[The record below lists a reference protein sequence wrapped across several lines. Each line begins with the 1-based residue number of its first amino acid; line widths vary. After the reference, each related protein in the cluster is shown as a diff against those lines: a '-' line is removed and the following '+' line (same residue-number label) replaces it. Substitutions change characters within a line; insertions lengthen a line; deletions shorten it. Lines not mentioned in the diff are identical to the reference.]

1 MKAYVVESWCEP
13 KDLKF
18 QEIKDPIPKQGEVL
32 IEIKAAGVNFPDRLL
47 MEGKYQERPTR
58 PFIPGIEVSGVV
70 IALGEGVTNHKVGD
84 RVIALCWL
92 GGYAE
97 KVAVPEKDVY
107 PMPASMNFEEGAG
120 FIVTY
125 QSSYFAVVERGHLK
139 PSETL
144 LVHSGAGG
152 IGTSAIQIGKAIGAK
167 IYATVG
173 SEEKVEIAK
182 RAGAELV
189 LNYHDAT
196 WSKKIRKEYGGVDVV
211 VDPVGGD
218 VFGKSILCTNFEGR
232 IVVVGFTS
240 GVIPKIATNL
250 LLLNNISL
258 SGLYWN
264 LYQRNFPMRIKSA
277 VEQLNQWYMEGKL
290 KPIVY
295 KTYPLVEAP
304 QALINVTTRKS
315 FGKSILI
322 P

>member
-1 MKAYVVESWCEP
+1 MKAYIVENWCEP
-13 KDLKF
+13 QELKF
-18 QEIKDPIPKQGEVL
+18 QDVDDPIPGEGEVL
-32 IEIKAAGVNFPDRLL
+32 VDIKAAGVNFPDRLL
-47 MEGKYQERPTR
+47 MEGKYQERPKR
-58 PFIPGIEVSGVV
+58 PFIPGIEVSG
-70 IALGEGVTNHKVGD
+70 IISQLGNGVQDLKVGD
-84 RVIALCWL
+84 RVMALCWL

-97 KVAVPEKDVY
+97 KVVVPQKDVY
-107 PMPASMNFEEGAG
+107 PMPDMMSFEEAAG

-139 PSETL
+139 PNETL

-152 IGTSAIQIGKAIGAK
+152 IGTSSIQIGKAIGAK

-182 RAGAELV
+182 KAGAELV

-196 WSKKIRKEYGGVDVV
+196 WSKKIRKDYGGADVV
-211 VDPVGGD
+211 VDPVGGE

-232 IVVVGFTS
+232 IIVVGFTS
-240 GVIPKIATNL
+240 GEIPKVATNL

-277 VEQLNQWYMEGKL
+277 VEQLNKWYIEGKL
-290 KPIVY
+290 KPIVC